1 MKTVA
6 VSGHFVYFHLGHLR
20 MIQEAKKLGDKL
32 IVIVSNDFQHKLKKG
47 KIIMTQDERAEI
59 IRALRDVDEVVISI
73 DKDRSS
79 IKTLEML
86 KPDIYANGG
95 DRTKDEI
102 PEAEICKKLRIKM
115 IDGVGGSTKI
125 DSSSRFIEEFNR
137 E

>member
-1 MKTVA
+1 
-6 VSGHFVYFHLGHLR
+6 